1 MLNGR
6 PGYIICNLAGLIFCT
21 VPVTVAILLYF
32 PLWTNKGASSLLS
45 GCSLLLLLMAVSP
58 IIKVIKR
65 LLRTPSSYVM
75 WFFAFIIFFMLSE
88 ISKDMT
94 VICFVGFV
102 SNLVGA
108 LFFKLSKRSTY
119 KKEIKNEGQI

>member
-6 PGYIICNLAGLIFCT
+6 TGYIICNIAGLIFCT

-32 PLWTNKGASSLLS
+32 PIWINKGASSLLS
-45 GCSLLLLLMAVSP
+45 GCSLLLLLMAASP
-58 IIKVIKR
+58 VIKIIKR
-65 LLRTPSSYVM
+65 LFRTPSSYVM
-75 WFFAFIIFFMLSE
+75 WFIAFIIFFMLSE

-108 LFFKLSKRSTY
+108 VFFKLSKKYSY
-119 KKEIKNEGQI
+119 KGVKNEGQV